1 MKTYSKVMGKKK
13 LLDFLK
19 KFKMYASH
27 QFLVVYS
34 LIRTV
39 LALKQGVLENIQE
52 VSVQRHRLL
61 IITMKTIQICEG
73 KGLEMID
80 VIEFAKVKDIKSIEA
95 NNEVIIEEEDKKHI
109 IISGKNKE
117 IEQLVRFY
125 KNKGTI

>member
-1 MKTYSKVMGKKK
+1 MGKKK

>member
-1 MKTYSKVMGKKK
+1 
-13 LLDFLK
+13 
-19 KFKMYASH
+19 MYASH